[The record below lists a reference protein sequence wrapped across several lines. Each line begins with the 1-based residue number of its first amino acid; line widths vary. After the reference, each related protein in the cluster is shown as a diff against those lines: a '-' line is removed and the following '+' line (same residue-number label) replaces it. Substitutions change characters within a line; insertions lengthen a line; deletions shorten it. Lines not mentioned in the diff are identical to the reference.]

1 MFARVTH
8 IETLRSKIDDAIA
21 IYRDSVVPA
30 AKQQK
35 GFVSTCLLS
44 DRKTGKI
51 IAFVLWDTE
60 ADMMV
65 NEASGYYHQQLDKFK
80 DISVKPLTREHYE
93 VTVEA

>member
-35 GFVSTCLLS
+35 GFVSTYLLS

-80 DISVKPLTREHYE
+80 DISVKPPTREHYE

>member
-35 GFVSTCLLS
+35 GFVSTHMLS
-44 DRKTGKI
+44 DRSTGKS
-51 IAFVLWDTE
+51 IAVVLWDTE

-80 DISVKPLTREHYE
+80 AVAVKPITREHYE